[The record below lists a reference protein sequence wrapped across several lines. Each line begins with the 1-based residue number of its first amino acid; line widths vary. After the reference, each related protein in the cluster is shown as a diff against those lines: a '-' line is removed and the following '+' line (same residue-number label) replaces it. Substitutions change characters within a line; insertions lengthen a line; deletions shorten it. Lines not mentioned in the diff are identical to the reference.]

1 MARRPV
7 ERPDPLP
14 VGQAPPA
21 FDLVFAN
28 SKAEKSWRLLLRER
42 RTELRECWDHLAYRP
57 AVDLPRR
64 CGGLAGRFR
73 ERGWRQYEI
82 GPKQRVWFVVEGNAV
97 RIIAVWRSHPK
108 ATE

>member
-1 MARRPV
+1 VARRPV

-14 VGQAPPA
+14 VGQPSPT
-21 FDLVFAN
+21 FELVFAN
-28 SKAEKSWRLLLRER
+28 SKAEKSRRLLLRER

-64 CGGLAGRFR
+64 CGGLAGRFK
-73 ERGWRQYEI
+73 ELGWRQYEI
-82 GPKQRVWFVVEGNAV
+82 GPKQRVWFIVEGNAA

>member
-7 ERPDPLP
+7 ARPEPLP

-21 FDLVFAN
+21 FDLRFAN

-42 RTELRECWDHLAYRP
+42 RTELRECWDHLAYSP
-57 AVDLPRR
+57 AVDLARR
-64 CGGLAGRFR
+64 CGGLAGRFKAL
-73 ERGWRQYEI
+73 GWRQHEI

-108 ATE
+108 ETE